1 MSFRDVLDKLAKGAT
16 EQINYP
22 TDATPGSG
30 EIHLRRIKK
39 PEEVRKWFFAVLGL
53 SIFFIFYF
61 MPSLPA
67 AVDPTGKE
75 FPLSPA
81 AKSALGLFLLASI
94 WWVFEVIPIGVTALM
109 IGVMQAL
116 FFIRPARDAF
126 TDFMAPSVMFIFGSI
141 LMGMAFDK
149 SGLARRMAYKM
160 LCIVGERT
168 SFIMLGCLVISALL
182 AHMMAHTAVAAT
194 MFPIL
199 MAIHGLYDEDQ
210 APTKFGRGLFI
221 GMAYACGAGSIAT
234 YLGSARAAAGAG
246 MYLEFTGKSVSFG
259 ELSYYLLPFGWVMVF
274 LIWGMMLLF
283 FKPEKKEITGL
294 KKKAQKLYSELGRL
308 KAREIFVI
316 VAALAVV
323 GTMVSQ
329 SFLPSIKGL
338 NRAAIVLSVGV
349 IFFLFKIFTKDDLEE
364 VPWNIILLFGG
375 AMSIG
380 FCLWQTGA
388 ANWIAVNWLT
398 MFQKSHWV
406 TFVMSIAVLV
416 LLLTNFIMNVAAIAI
431 ALPVSLVIAEYLGV
445 SSEVVFFAA
454 LTVAGMPFLL
464 LIGAAP
470 NAIAYESKQFSTGQF
485 FTAGIPASIV
495 LLLILLLFVVVIW
508 PWMGMPALVEQ
519 PPR

>member
-1 MSFRDVLDKLAKGAT
+1 MPA
-16 EQINYP
+16 
-22 TDATPGSG
+22 
-30 EIHLRRIKK
+30 EIHIAPPIKTEEARR
-39 PEEVRKWFFAVLGL
+39 WFFIILGL
-53 SIFFIFYF
+53 GLFFTMYF
-61 MPSLPA
+61 MPALPA
-67 AVDPTGKE
+67 AVDPAGKE
-75 FPLSPA
+75 FELTHA
-81 AKSALGLFLLASI
+81 AKAGIGLFLLASI
-94 WWVFEVIPIGVTALM
+94 WWVFEVVPIGVTSLM
-109 IGVMQAL
+109 IGIMQSL

-141 LMGMAFDK
+141 MMGMAFDK

-160 LCIVGERT
+160 LCIVGDRT
-168 SFIMLGCLVISALL
+168 SMIMLGCFLISAFLSHL
-182 AHMMAHTAVAAT
+182 MAHTAVAAT

-199 MAIHGLYDEDQ
+199 MAIHSLYDPKQ
-210 APTKFGRGLFI
+210 RKTKFGKGLFI
-221 GMAYACGAGSIAT
+221 GMAYACGAGSICT

-259 ELSYYLLPFGWVMVF
+259 ELSYYLLPFGWVMTF

-283 FKPEKKEITGL
+283 FKPERSRIDGL
-294 KKKAQKLYSELGRL
+294 KQKAVKLYAELG
-308 KAREIFVI
+308 KMKPKEIFVI

-329 SFLPSIKGL
+329 SFIPEIKGL
-338 NRAAIVLSVGV
+338 NRAAIVLAIAVV
-349 IFFLFKIFTKDDLEE
+349 FFLFNLFNKDDLEA

-388 ANWIAVNWLT
+388 ANWMAVNWLT
-398 MFQKSHWV
+398 MFQESHWL

-445 SSEVVFFAA
+445 SGEIVFFAA

-470 NAIAYESKQFSTGQF
+470 NAIAYESKQFTTGHF

-495 LLLILLLFVVVIW
+495 LLVVLLLFIVFIW
-508 PWMGMPALVEQ
+508 PMQGMPILVE
-519 PPR
+519 